1 MNCCVFQGV
10 NSRDRSVFALGLSAA
25 INFNRLGTFQALFAK
40 HYFWQASV
48 TKPNAL
54 CILFPPYFIVLAHVV
69 FVGNLG
75 KFITKVLS
83 Y

>member
-1 MNCCVFQGV
+1 MCLPGMN
-10 NSRDRSVFALGLSAA
+10 SKDRLLVLGLSAA
-25 INFNRLGTFQALFAK
+25 TNFNRLGIKLLFAK

-54 CILFPPYFIVLAHVV
+54 H
-69 FVGNLG
+69 
-75 KFITKVLS
+75 ITHSISL